1 MAPLYEYSL
10 IGDDVIGA
18 WDNLGKFDVLLK
30 TIPNGSI
37 VLEAY
42 EVAEVL
48 GTKVFGI
55 RDTLR
60 YFARGKF

>member
-1 MAPLYEYSL
+1 MSL
-10 IGDDVIGA
+10 GA
-18 WDNLGKFDVLLK
+18 WGNLGKFDVLLK

-48 GTKVFGI
+48 GAKVFGI

-60 YFARGKF
+60 YLVRGKF